1 MSTNQSNSKPNTNSS
16 PATPVVD
23 NGAVMAQLAA
33 MQQRIAEMAAE
44 NAELRKEQEAEKAK
58 TAKLQ
63 AHNAELQ
70 KKLDEGGGKQEAY
83 LLPEELAKAL
93 MVDRYSKTAKTTGN
107 TGWSMLVKTA
117 EGYVGHIE
125 VWTKTGL
132 TEWKNGQKV
141 VKATGEVVR
150 SPKRAGQSAV

>member
-1 MSTNQSNSKPNTNSS
+1 MADKNNPST
-16 PATPVVD
+16 TPVVD

-63 AHNAELQ
+63 AHNEELQ
-70 KKLDEGGGKQEAY
+70 KKVDEGSGRQEAY
-83 LLPEELAKAL
+83 LLPAELSKAL

-117 EGYVGHIE
+117 EGYIGHVE

-132 TEWKNGQKV
+132 TEWRGNQKV

-150 SPKRAGQSAV
+150 SPRRAGQSAV